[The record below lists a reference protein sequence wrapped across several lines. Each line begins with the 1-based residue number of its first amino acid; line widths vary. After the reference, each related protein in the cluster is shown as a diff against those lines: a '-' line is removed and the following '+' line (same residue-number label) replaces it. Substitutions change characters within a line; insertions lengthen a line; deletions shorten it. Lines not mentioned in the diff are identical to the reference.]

1 MMWKKLTKLIKW
13 KKRTLADEFMEGF
26 SSDPSNIGRS
36 RHYLLIGC
44 LLLICILFL
53 WAFFAEI
60 DVVTSGQGKVIP
72 SGKVQ
77 VIQHLEG
84 GIVSKMLIREGDK
97 VKKGQTLAVIDDIN
111 YTSLYKNGLL
121 KTAALKARVARLA
134 AEANGTPFD
143 PKHQFSDEF
152 KRFLVSEKR
161 AYEANQR
168 LLNNRIQSY
177 KHQLKQRQEELEG
190 LEARKK
196 KLLASLKIVDEEYG
210 MTKRLHEQG
219 AAARVEVLRLQRQQQ
234 ELKGDLDELK
244 QNADRTDSSILE
256 AINRVKESRVEF
268 RSHAIRD
275 LVLTKAELASQE
287 ETNITLR
294 DRSTRTSLKSPVNG
308 IVHVIYINTI
318 GGIVRPGEKILEIV
332 PSDDTLLVEAKIKPR
347 DIAFIH
353 PGQKATISLTAYD
366 FITYGGLQGIVKHIS
381 ADTITDPEDNQTYY
395 LIKVKTDK
403 DHLGTK
409 EKPLPIIAGMTA
421 EVDILTGKKTILNY
435 ILKPLQRG
443 SQKALRER

>member
-1 MMWKKLTKLIKW
+1 MKWKNWIKIKW

-26 SSDPSNIGRS
+26 SSHTGDVGRS

-44 LLLICILFL
+44 LLLICILIL
-53 WAFFAEI
+53 WAALAEI

-84 GIVSKMLIREGDK
+84 GIVSKMLVKEGDK
-97 VKKGQTLAVIDDIN
+97 VDKGQTLAVIDDIN

-121 KTAALKARVARLA
+121 KTAALKARVARLT
-134 AEANGTPFD
+134 AEANGTPFN
-143 PKHQFSDEF
+143 PEHEFSEQY
-152 KRFLVSEKR
+152 KRFLASEKK
-161 AYEANQR
+161 AYGANQH
-168 LLNNRIQSY
+168 LLKNRIQSY
-177 KHQLKQRQEELEG
+177 SHQIKQREEELEG
-190 LEARKK
+190 LGARKK
-196 KLLASLKIVDEEYG
+196 KLKASLELVDEEYG
-210 MTKRLHEQG
+210 MTKKLFDQG

-234 ELKGDLDELK
+234 DLKGDLDELE
-244 QNADRTDSSILE
+244 QNVDRTESSILE
-256 AINRVKESRVEF
+256 AKNRVKESSSEF

-275 LVLTKAELASQE
+275 LVLTKAELASQV

-294 DRSTRTSLKSPVNG
+294 DRAKRTSLKSPVNG

-318 GGIVRPGEKILEIV
+318 GGIVRPGEKIMEIV

-366 FITYGGLQGIVKHIS
+366 FVTYGGLQGIVKHIS
-381 ADTITDPEDNQTYY
+381 ADTVTDPDDNQSYY
-395 LIKVKTDK
+395 LIKVKTNK

-409 EKPLPIIAGMTA
+409 EKPLPIITGMTA

-443 SQKALRER
+443 SKKALRER